1 MATITQA
8 EIKKQIEDKN
18 HRWYCLSVIA
28 WQESLVIENLKERVK
43 KQNLD
48 EDIIDYYFPVVT
60 ETRVLKSKTS
70 IKEIKLYPGY
80 VFVRS
85 RMNDKIRYVVRNT
98 PGVRIIVGAETH
110 PIPVTDKE
118 LENIKKQVIERNERG
133 TFIVPY
139 RVWDLV
145 TLKDGNFIGAVWVVR
160 EVNWGKG
167 TLIVNIEMLWRLTP
181 VMISF
186 DKVELSK

>member
-1 MATITQA
+1 
-8 EIKKQIEDKN
+8 
-18 HRWYCLSVIA
+18 
-28 WQESLVIENLKERVK
+28 VIENLKERVK

-139 RVWDLV
+139 RV
-145 TLKDGNFIGAVWVVR
+145 
-160 EVNWGKG
+160 
-167 TLIVNIEMLWRLTP
+167 
-181 VMISF
+181 
-186 DKVELSK
+186 

>member
-1 MATITQA
+1 
-8 EIKKQIEDKN
+8 
-18 HRWYCLSVIA
+18 
-28 WQESLVIENLKERVK
+28 
-43 KQNLD
+43 
-48 EDIIDYYFPVVT
+48 
-60 ETRVLKSKTS
+60 
-70 IKEIKLYPGY
+70 
-80 VFVRS
+80 
-85 RMNDKIRYVVRNT
+85 
-98 PGVRIIVGAETH
+98 
-110 PIPVTDKE
+110 VTDKE